1 MKRMS
6 QLKRKVFL
14 AVLLALLTIAEGSAQ
29 RLVDN
34 ATRSPL
40 PMASIT
46 DCRGNVVGMTNQEGV
61 IPSISADRFPVTF
74 SYIGYRS
81 LELRQPVTDDVGM
94 TPLVYELS
102 DVVVRPQ
109 DRPMLHVTAYVREV
123 SSLFGSSDSV
133 TVFAERIV
141 DYMLPVG
148 KTRFKGWVFPRKLA
162 TKAYTRMTNA
172 EGRDSV
178 CRGVEGDAML
188 WSNTAAVL
196 FSSFYFPASM
206 NNSDVVSAVDTVM
219 GKYAP
224 KFIWQKSGGVVRC
237 FADALADSKEHVFS
251 PKFFKLLGFTTD
263 ITDMTRNYVFHVGGG
278 NLSLTD
284 MTSMSISM
292 DMRLRGKMYKKFANS
307 SEPIIDKS
315 YIEVYFTDYE
325 YLSVEEAKKLK
336 KERPVVSEADV
347 IAPPGVPELHPG
359 VRQIVERVEALE
371 N

>member
-1 MKRMS
+1 MKRMA
-6 QLKRKVFL
+6 QLKRMVFL
-14 AVLLALLTIAEGSAQ
+14 AVLLALLTIVEGSAQ

-34 ATRSPL
+34 VTGTPL

-46 DCRGNVVGMTNQEGV
+46 DCRGNVVGMTNQEGI
-61 IPSISADRFPVTF
+61 IPSISDDRFPVTF

-109 DRPMLHVTAYVREV
+109 DRPMLHITAYVREV
-123 SSLFGSSDSV
+123 SSILGPDSV
-133 TVFAERIV
+133 TLFAERIV

-148 KTRFKGWVFPRKLA
+148 KTRFKGWNNPRKLA
-162 TKAYTRMTNA
+162 SKVYMRMTNA
-172 EGRDSV
+172 EGLDSV
-178 CRGVEGDAML
+178 SRDVGNDVII
-188 WSNTAAVL
+188 WSNILGSVP
-196 FSSFYFPASM
+196 SSFYFPASM
-206 NNSDVVSAVDTVM
+206 NSDVVSAVDTVM

-224 KFIWQKSGGVVRC
+224 KFIWQKNGGIIRC
-237 FADALADSKEHVFS
+237 FADALADSKEHVIS
-251 PKFFKLLGFTTD
+251 PKFLKLFGLTTD
-263 ITDMTRNYVFHVGGG
+263 ITDMTRNYVFHVGDG
-278 NLSLTD
+278 NPSLTN
-284 MTSMSISM
+284 MTSMSIAM

-307 SEPIIDKS
+307 SEPIIEKS

-336 KERPVVSEADV
+336 KDPPAVSEADV
-347 IAPPGVPELHPG
+347 IAPPGVPELHQG